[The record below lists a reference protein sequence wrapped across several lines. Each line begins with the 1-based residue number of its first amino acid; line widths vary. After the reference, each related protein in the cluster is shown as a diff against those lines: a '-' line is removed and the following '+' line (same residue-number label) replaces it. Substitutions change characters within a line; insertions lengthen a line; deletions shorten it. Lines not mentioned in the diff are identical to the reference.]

1 MKDKLFTAILSGVAI
16 LMLAYFI
23 STSMQSATSQQERVP
38 IRVGWQLAT
47 STQGQIVE
55 VLKRTNLLDK
65 LGLDPTFVPF
75 SYGEPEVAAALKG
88 DLDVMFSSGQSVNN
102 LLARGGKW
110 KVVARLHFIPAALM
124 VPPDSPIKEIKDL
137 RGKTIACPFGT
148 IGHREATL
156 NEQAA
161 GLNPDKDVKHVNMDI
176 LDIQKLVEAGGRE
189 KWGNF
194 DAVALWEPDIAQ
206 FQIDH
211 SARLLSSHRAIYLI
225 SVSDKFI
232 ANNRP
237 AAIRFLQG
245 VAQSWEFFNNFRE
258 RVNQWYIDDSQFGFT
273 SAALNAA
280 AKEDPNFA
288 AKSLKDIDL
297 QIGDEGNRILDMGA
311 KWSQEH
317 GYTQTLVPIRQA
329 TDQTLLAAATKG
341 LATGHFEKP
350 QVILPS
356 TREVSKKDESGDF
369 LGSVPLWGI
378 FLLQVIVTLASV
390 EAGQW
395 LGVRRARLP
404 ENERESEAAVS
415 AVSGAVLALLAFIL
429 ALTFGAAASRY
440 DLRRDALMGDVN
452 AIQTTYMR
460 AGLVPDPYRTL
471 TRSLLR
477 DYVECRMNIGDVY
490 GDAEQLRALR
500 ARTTALTNML
510 WTQAEGLAAKDSND
524 IYALFSEG
532 ITDMVEYQNKRVAFG
547 SNFRIPTFVWVILVL
562 ASCISMFTMGFQ
574 FGITGKRSFPS
585 QLALVLTFALVI
597 QLIYDLD
604 SPGKGFIHLN
614 QQPMI
619 DLYQSLS
626 NSK

>member
-1 MKDKLFTAILSGVAI
+1 MKEKIFTAVLSGIAV
-16 LMLAYFI
+16 LMFAYI
-23 STSMQSATSQQERVP
+23 ITTSIPSAKSQQERVP
-38 IRVGWQLAT
+38 IRIGWQLAT

-55 VLKRTNLLDK
+55 VLKRTNLLDR

-110 KVVARLHFIPAALM
+110 KVLGRLHFIQAALM
-124 VPPDSPIKEIKDL
+124 VPPNSPIKEIKDL
-137 RGKTIACPFGT
+137 RGKTIACTFGT

-156 NEQAA
+156 KEQAA
-161 GLNPDKDVKHVNMDI
+161 GLDPKKDVNHVNMDI
-176 LDIQKLVEAGGRE
+176 LEIQKLVESGGRE
-189 KWGNF
+189 KWGKF
-194 DAVALWEPDIAQ
+194 DAVALWEPDISL
-206 FQIDH
+206 FQSEG
-211 SARLLSSHRAIYLI
+211 SARVLSSHRAIYLV

-237 AAIRFLQG
+237 ATIRFLEA
-245 VAQSWEFFNNFRE
+245 VAQSWEFFNTFRE

-273 SAALNAA
+273 SQALNSA
-280 AKEDPNFA
+280 AKQDANFD
-288 AKSLKDIDL
+288 AKSLSGVDL
-297 QIGDEGNRILDMGA
+297 RLDDEALRLLDTGA
-311 KWSQEH
+311 KWSHEN

-329 TDQTLLAAATKG
+329 VDQTLLAAATKG
-341 LATGHFEKP
+341 LAGGHFEKP
-350 QVILPS
+350 EVILPS
-356 TREVSKKDESGDF
+356 TREVALKDESGDF
-369 LGSVPLWGI
+369 LGSIPLWGI
-378 FLLQVIVTLASV
+378 FVLQVAVTLASV

-395 LGVRRARLP
+395 LGVRRAKLP
-404 ENERESEAAVS
+404 EHERESEAAVS
-415 AVSGAVLALLAFIL
+415 AVSGAVLALLAFVL

-440 DLRRDALMGDVN
+440 DLRRDALMGDVI

-460 AGLVPDPYRTL
+460 AGLVPDPYKTL

-477 DYVECRMNIGDVY
+477 DYVEVRMSVGDVY
-490 GDAEQLRALR
+490 ADPEQLQALR
-500 ARTTALTNML
+500 ARTTAITNML
-510 WTQAEGLAAKDSND
+510 WAQAEGLAAKDSND

-547 SNFRIPTFVWVILVL
+547 TNFRIPTFVWVILVL

-585 QLALVLTFALVI
+585 QFALVLTFALVI

-604 SPGKGFIHLN
+604 SPGKGYIHLN

-619 DLYQSLS
+619 DLYQSI
-626 NSK
+626 SK